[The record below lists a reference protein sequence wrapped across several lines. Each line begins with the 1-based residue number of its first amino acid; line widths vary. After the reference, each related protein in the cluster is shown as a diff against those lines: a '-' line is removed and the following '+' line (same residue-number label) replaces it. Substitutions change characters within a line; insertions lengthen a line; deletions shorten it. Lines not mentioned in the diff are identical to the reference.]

1 MRRTRWLFL
10 TGLLCLVTACGGGG
24 GSGAEPGVQP
34 APGTGATPAPGPAAG
49 VPAAPDTYRSA
60 LKISRFGMGSI
71 VDAAGRT
78 VCDQASCQELVTP
91 GQAFTLKPQAP
102 AGWAFHHWV
111 GCDQV
116 TGQTCELT
124 VGSDRTVHP
133 YFARTTGYKLK
144 PEVEV
149 LDSFN
154 AYSLIKREGSMLI
167 FANAAWRPPQ
177 LPVGRIIVSQA
188 GEGFARRVLSVKALP
203 GGNTY
208 VDTAEVS
215 LEDILAEGT
224 FIVTAADIQR
234 AGGLVEDRKKAL
246 ATASASLSVVDGKG
260 DGMVGKLA
268 VTVDTEFA
276 LDVSLTEGVREFKL
290 ILSPQVK
297 PEVEFRLAES
307 LIDLPFKPIFLRTF
321 APIIAGPLVLV
332 PEIDVGMSFKA
343 KMSEGVKFGGFYEG
357 KGIVGRHFVKGFGTQ
372 EVGEYSS
379 SAKFDLLSGLS
390 VQAKGEA
397 TAALKAKGKLRIYG
411 SPVGPY
417 VAAVGD
423 VTVSLTD
430 TLTQDA
436 ACPFRLSTAWSA
448 GLDAG
453 GEAKVLGAKVEF
465 MASIRP
471 LGGRIFDDIDP
482 FKCEDKEAPTKPG
495 GLRLEATSPTSI
507 ALSWTPSTDN
517 GKSVTYRIRRLIPTV
532 AETPATRYADI
543 GLKADTEYCYAVV
556 AVDKK
561 GNLSEASDTACLR
574 TPRSAEA
581 SAYVPSG
588 LQPTPVSSTAIRLSW
603 PADPS
608 GKTTSYVIY
617 QDGVEVGRT
626 GGTSFDAL
634 KLLRGK
640 SYCFRVAS
648 LTAGGQSPLS
658 AQACATTLSSAA
670 WTMSI
675 KCDAQST
682 YVVTNELD
690 LDLHGTSQVSVAGD
704 GFDYT
709 GGALAYIVTG
719 SFDPASQML
728 DGKINWGF
736 AQSADV
742 REDVFQT
749 NLAGRDTG
757 DVTMTQTR
765 VTGCTAQIRFQR
777 RNG

>member
-1 MRRTRWLFL
+1 MRCSHWIFL
-10 TGLLCLVTACGGGG
+10 VGLVSLLTACGGGG
-24 GSGAEPGVQP
+24 GGGDA
-34 APGTGATPAPGPAAG
+34 APGATPAPGGGTTPA
-49 VPAAPDTYRSA
+49 PAAPGAAATPDTYLA
-60 LKISRFGMGSI
+60 AFKISRFGSGTI
-71 VDAAGRT
+71 VDASGKT
-78 VCDQASCQELVTP
+78 VCDQPSCQQLVTP
-91 GQAFTLKPQAP
+91 GQSFSLTPQAP
-102 AGWAFHHWV
+102 AGWAFHHWA

-116 TGQTCELT
+116 TGQTCQVT
-124 VGSDRTVHP
+124 VGADRTVHP
-133 YFARTTGYKLK
+133 YFTRTSGYKVK
-144 PEVEV
+144 PDVEV
-149 LDSFN
+149 LDAFN
-154 AYSLIKREGSMLI
+154 AFSLVKREGSMLI
-167 FANAAWRPPQ
+167 FANRAWRPPQ
-177 LPVGRIIVSQA
+177 LPVGRIIISQA

-208 VDTAEVS
+208 VDTADVS

-234 AGGLVEDRKKAL
+234 AGGAVGDRKKAL

-260 DGMVGKLA
+260 DGMVGTLA

-297 PEVEFRLAES
+297 PEVEFRLAEN

-321 APIIAGPLVLV
+321 TPIILGPLVLV

-343 KMSEGVKFGGFYEG
+343 DMSEGVKFGGFYEG

-372 EVGEYSS
+372 EVGEYTS
-379 SAKFDLLSGLS
+379 SAKFSLLSGLS

-397 TAALKAKGKLRIYG
+397 TAALSAKGKLRIYG

-430 TLTQDA
+430 TVSQEA
-436 ACPFRLSTAWSA
+436 SCPFRLSTAWSA

-465 MASIRP
+465 VASIRP
-471 LGGRIFDDIDP
+471 LGGKIFDDIDP
-482 FKCEDKEAPTKPG
+482 FKCEDTQAPTKPG
-495 GLRLEATSPTSI
+495 NLVLVATSPTSMS
-507 ALSWTPSTDN
+507 LSWLRSTDN
-517 GKSVTYRIRRLIPTV
+517 GKSITYRIRRLIPTV
-532 AETPATRYADI
+532 AETKGTSYADI
-543 GLKADTEYCYAVV
+543 GLQADTEYCYVVV

-561 GNLSEASDTACLR
+561 GNLSEPSNTACLR
-574 TPRSAEA
+574 TPKSAEG
-581 SAYVPSG
+581 SAYVPPSVE
-588 LQPTPVSSTAIRLSW
+588 PTPVSSTAIRLSW
-603 PADPS
+603 PVDPAR
-608 GKTTSYVIY
+608 KATSYVIY
-617 QDGVEVGRT
+617 QDNIEVGRT
-626 GGTSFDAL
+626 GGTTFDAL

-640 SYCFRVAS
+640 QYCFRVAS
-648 LTAGGQSPLS
+648 LTPGGQSPLS
-658 AQACATTLSSAA
+658 APICANTLNSAA

-675 KCDAQST
+675 KCDVQAA

-690 LDLHGTSQVSVAGD
+690 LDLQSTSQVSVAGD
-704 GFDYT
+704 GTDYN
-709 GGALAYIVTG
+709 GGALAYILTG
-719 SFDPASQML
+719 TYDPAKQTL

-742 REDVFQT
+742 REDVFLV
-749 NLAGRDTG
+749 NVAGKDTG

-765 VTGCTAQIRFQR
+765 VTGCTTQIRFQR
-777 RNG
+777 RN